1 MKKGIPVEYMI
12 TSAEDALRKYSH
24 EEIDCAKILDCLTL
38 LDGHDRYFIIELFYH
53 TVYTVKKDDTQS
65 EIAAKYNTTV
75 AYLQKLNK
83 IK

>member
-38 LDGHDRYFIIELFYH
+38 LDGTLSGQE
-53 TVYTVKKDDTQS
+53 
-65 EIAAKYNTTV
+65 
-75 AYLQKLNK
+75 
-83 IK
+83 